1 MDSTGGVNSSQ
12 KGTKSGGFDGF
23 IFATVMIIA
32 AVLVF
37 GALISSFIGKGS
49 GNKVERS
56 TVNRESLLS
65 SECNAYEKWY
75 QDDWGDWIDE
85 NGEEESLI
93 NGMKYFYDKTG
104 VQPYLWITG
113 EEGRNYISEG
123 SIEKLS
129 LDTYKDMFGDDEGHL
144 LVIFREY
151 PNSSSIYVT
160 SLRPGSIAES
170 KIMDEQA
177 REIFL
182 DYIDYYYTDTDLN
195 EGQFFAKVFEKSGD
209 RIMKKQLSL
218 GEINAVIAVVLIL
231 VGAAVI
237 VVHIIRKRKVAEAT
251 MKASKARAEKE
262 QKQNEFAQQKYNDQ
276 METTYIAVSCPNCGS
291 SGNKVRKGNVGY
303 CSFCGSSF
311 IVDAEGNVR
320 LSGEADK

>member
-65 SECNAYEKWY
+65 SECKAYEKWY

-182 DYIDYYYTDTDLN
+182 D
-195 EGQFFAKVFEKSGD
+195 
-209 RIMKKQLSL
+209 
-218 GEINAVIAVVLIL
+218 
-231 VGAAVI
+231 
-237 VVHIIRKRKVAEAT
+237 
-251 MKASKARAEKE
+251 
-262 QKQNEFAQQKYNDQ
+262 
-276 METTYIAVSCPNCGS
+276 
-291 SGNKVRKGNVGY
+291 
-303 CSFCGSSF
+303 
-311 IVDAEGNVR
+311 
-320 LSGEADK
+320 